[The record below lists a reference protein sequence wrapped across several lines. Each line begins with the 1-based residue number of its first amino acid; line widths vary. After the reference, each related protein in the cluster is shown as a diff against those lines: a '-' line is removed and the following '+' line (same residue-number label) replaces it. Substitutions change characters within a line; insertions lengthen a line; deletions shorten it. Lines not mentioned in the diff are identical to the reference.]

1 MMRKDNLLSALL
13 GQAALLLMA
22 ATALVVTSCTQDN
35 DEPGNTLPEG
45 KITLVPTVAPVTAW
59 STADGAA
66 DNRSAAPG
74 TRADAPVPAALTGG
88 MIGIE
93 ISTLGT
99 DGNSAGTKIGC
110 NYYSVSADGK
120 LTRLPYDSGNL
131 DETEADLAVDAPG
144 DYWIYSGGTVTLT
157 TDGIEYSGSF
167 VRNEGVKKTITTDGK
182 FSIALS
188 IRTGG
193 LRLNV
198 KNTDGTDYTGTD
210 VTAKPLT
217 IIPYQYG
224 TSFEVKTLTSTVHSA
239 IWGNIYSSS
248 SVNAGDPLLE
258 LATGGKTYRVLA
270 PRQISFTTARL
281 YTFNVRVGATGITVS
296 SDDLGIADFDVQAN
310 TDVEAKPK
318 PAPIVSGNNV
328 WDVNGY
334 WVTAPDAD
342 VNKTYQWAASD
353 AANVMDSDPCAGNGN
368 WRMPTMKDFEKMA
381 GWTTGNSWSQ
391 DGASTSDTA
400 VTSDKDTWN
409 AAFPYGNYWSSVAR
423 TSSSNA
429 WTMTSNGNG
438 TARYSWY
445 SKTNTFKVRCV
456 QVQ

>member
-1 MMRKDNLLSALL
+1 MNL
-13 GQAALLLMA
+13 
-22 ATALVVTSCTQDN
+22 
-35 DEPGNTLPEG
+35 
-45 KITLVPTVAPVTAW
+45 
-59 STADGAA
+59 
-66 DNRSAAPG
+66 
-74 TRADAPVPAALTGG
+74 
-88 MIGIE
+88 
-93 ISTLGT
+93 
-99 DGNSAGTKIGC
+99 
-110 NYYSVSADGK
+110 
-120 LTRLPYDSGNL
+120 
-131 DETEADLAVDAPG
+131 
-144 DYWIYSGGTVTLT
+144 
-157 TDGIEYSGSF
+157 
-167 VRNEGVKKTITTDGK
+167 
-182 FSIALS
+182 
-188 IRTGG
+188 
-193 LRLNV
+193 
-198 KNTDGTDYTGTD
+198 
-210 VTAKPLT
+210 
-217 IIPYQYG
+217 
-224 TSFEVKTLTSTVHSA
+224 
-239 IWGNIYSSS
+239 
-248 SVNAGDPLLE
+248 GDPLLE

-270 PRQISFTTARL
+270 PRQISFTAARL

-296 SDDLGIADFDVQAN
+296 SDDLGVADFDVQTN
-310 TDVEAKPK
+310 TNVEAKPK
-318 PAPIVSGNNV
+318 PAPIVSDNTV

-353 AANVMDSDPCAGNGN
+353 VAIVMDNDPCAGNGN